1 MIKRYLR
8 AALIIGLLSI
18 SACSSFIKDKDADGI
33 TSKYQEGEYI
43 LLEDLTRN
51 NVTLPKNSAVKLL
64 VETSSDWVKV
74 YAYDSKE
81 ELLKST
87 RVLLLYLFDSD
98 FPNEKFNQEFFDSEV
113 NKMVRPRGADIKPD
127 KKIKK

>member
-1 MIKRYLR
+1 MIKKYLKIF
-8 AALIIGLLSI
+8 LVIGLLSI
-18 SACSSFIKDKDADGI
+18 SACSSFIKNEDANRI
-33 TSKYQEGEYI
+33 TLKYQEGEYV
-43 LLEDLTRN
+43 LLGDLTRN

-87 RVLLLYLFDSD
+87 RLLLLYLFDID
-98 FPNEKFNQEFFDSEV
+98 FPNEKFDQELFDLEM
-113 NKMVRPRGADIKPD
+113 NKLVRPKGPADIKPV
-127 KKIKK
+127 KKR